1 MRIEMNKLLLI
12 IGLLSLAA
20 CGTNKPITS
29 YSEPPVVPIVVD
41 PRAQQMSRNEVIHA
55 VGDCESN
62 GLRAVPIIS
71 KRMISGMLSDIVIDV
86 QCMPRLRWF
95 SN

>member
-1 MRIEMNKLLLI
+1 MRALLLLP
-12 IGLLSLAA
+12 LLLAA
-20 CGTNKPITS
+20 CGHNEPIRSTQM
-29 YSEPPVVPIVVD
+29 PVVPVVVD
-41 PRAQQMSRNEVIHA
+41 PQAQQMSRNEVIHA

-71 KRMISGMLSDIVIDV
+71 KRMVSGMMSDIIIDV

>member
-1 MRIEMNKLLLI
+1 MRALLLLP
-12 IGLLSLAA
+12 LLLAA
-20 CGTNKPITS
+20 CTTHEPIRSTQM
-29 YSEPPVVPIVVD
+29 PVVPVVVD
-41 PRAQQMSRNEVIHA
+41 PQAQQMSRNEVIHA

-71 KRMISGMLSDIVIDV
+71 KRLVSGMMSDIIIDV

-95 SN
+95 NN